1 MSGQTDFDYSTLG
14 WVKRELD
21 STLRDAAEALEAYAD
36 DPEDRAQLQFCVT
49 HLHQIHGILQM
60 LELSGACM
68 LAEEMESLGRRLLE
82 DRASGREHACEVLMR
97 SILQLRDYLDWVHGG
112 HRDRPVVL
120 LPIINELRAARG
132 DALLTEYALFNPA
145 LDASASRARHAR
157 PGPEPITVAAA
168 EERPRYLRGLADY
181 LRGRSPGRGLD
192 ILLEALDRLDR
203 ASADDR
209 RGAPWWIAA
218 ALVEG
223 LREQAVQDDMAVRRL
238 LAQVEREMKRLVAD
252 ADHAPSPQLVKNLLY
267 YVARTKPADSLP
279 RVAAVREL
287 YGLEG
292 LVSGG
297 EELESARWGLMGPG
311 QDALSGVATALRE
324 DLASVK
330 DLLDLYARGADT
342 SDEQMD
348 MAAETLR
355 RTSDTLG
362 MLGLGGARRLLQQ
375 QADLLAVLPRDAP
388 DEDMAMKL
396 AESLLHVESA
406 VVGLED
412 RASGADGAVDAEATP
427 TAGPGEY
434 RRVYQSTLRE
444 ALKDVAQAKESVVRF
459 IESQD
464 HAELQGVGE
473 RFDSVRGALRV
484 TNLLRAAA
492 IVDAAE
498 RYIQGHAAPGQA
510 LPDAEALDDLADAI
524 TGLEYYLEALIELR
538 PGSEQILEVAE
549 NSLRRLGFAP
559 ESGESLALAPGQA
572 PAGEAGR
579 RGAEPAETDAPAADA
594 VRSPAQETAPAARD
608 PASER
613 QDYARKRGRV
623 DLEIPV
629 RSEEVDPEILEIFVD
644 EAGELLET
652 LGECFPAWRADSGD
666 EDSLATTRR
675 MFHTLKGSGRLAGA
689 LLLGELAWAMENTLN
704 RVLDGSVEPTPELMD
719 VVGEAIERIPAL
731 VAELDGGPP
740 SGPEV
745 RDLMARAVEL
755 TSPPAAEFEP
765 AAARPAVPAASE
777 AAPADA
783 VDPARGEIPPPPEQE
798 PQTAPEAQIAEP
810 EPEPAAPA
818 MDPVLYDIFSRE
830 VRDHLGTV
838 ADFLE
843 RALERAPDALRV
855 NEDLIR
861 ALHTLSGSA
870 RMASV
875 DPVAV
880 LGRDLEDLVR
890 QRYATGVGAA
900 GEDLAVLGEGAAL
913 VEDIIDALAVP
924 GRVLPEVESLRER
937 IQALSRQAPALALG
951 IPAREPQPGAGAGL
965 ELAAAERSADD
976 QAAEPPAVAE
986 PAAAPPPEGAPVA
999 SHGPAD
1005 DADRELVEIFLEESR
1020 DLFAQVEET
1029 VQRWEDQPED
1039 TEALGQLH
1047 RSLHTL
1053 KGGARL
1059 AGFENIGTLAHSLET
1074 LFADA
1079 AAGRVAADDGFFDV
1093 LHAALDRI
1101 SDLIEGARA
1110 GAEQPP
1116 AEGVLQEIRNL
1127 EREPAPQP
1135 PATLVARTQ
1144 PAPPA
1149 ARADDGLLDVFL
1161 EEAGEILGT
1170 TEGLLHDWR
1179 EQPDDDRRI
1188 GELQRALHTLKG
1200 GARMAGVQPVADL
1213 SHALETMVMAVRE
1226 GRAQPGEALF
1236 DLLEEANDRLVTQR
1250 ESALRDEP
1258 VAPAEDLLEAAARL
1272 QRGEAA
1278 PPAPQAAPEAA
1289 PEPDP
1294 ALGEV
1299 PPEAA
1304 AEPAPAQAPE
1314 PAAAD
1319 SHARSDDAVRVRS
1332 ELLDNLVKYAGE
1344 VSIYRA
1350 RMEQQAGAIGFNL
1363 SELGQTVNR
1372 LREQLRTLE
1381 IETETQILYRY
1392 EREGGAE
1399 PAERADFDPLEL
1411 DRFSRIQELSRA
1423 LGESVNDLHSIQEM
1437 LGTLNRESETLLLQ
1451 QSRVNTDLQDGLM
1464 RTRMVPF
1471 ANLVPRMR
1479 RIVRQAARETG
1490 KKAQLRVEGAQGEM
1504 DRNVLERVVAPMEHM
1519 LRNAVAHGIEPSEDR
1534 LEWGKPETGTIT
1546 VAFSREGA
1554 DVVIRVSDDGAGL
1567 DVEAIRRKALD
1578 RGLMAAD
1585 AGLGDRDII
1594 QFVMQQGFSTAKAVT
1609 QLAGRG
1615 VGLDVANSEIKQ
1627 LGGTLELDTVEGV
1640 GTEFTVRLPFTLA
1653 LNHALLV
1660 QTGDEVYAIPLS
1672 SIEGV
1677 VRIAN
1682 DDLAR
1687 HLAGTGSGVYDY
1699 AGQRYQVRSLNAILG
1714 APDPTLPG
1722 PGKRAPMILV
1732 HTGEQRLAL
1741 HVDGLIGSR
1750 EIVVKAAGPQI
1761 SSVPGIFG
1769 ATILAD
1775 GRVVLILDLSS
1786 LVRLGVGSDAVEA
1799 GSEAPVPVPVA
1810 ERSERDRPLVMVVD
1824 DSITMRKVASRLLER
1839 NSMEPLTAKDGVDAV
1854 ARLQETIPDV
1864 MLLDIEMPRMDG
1876 YELATHMRNDE
1887 RLRDVPI
1894 IMITS
1899 RTGEKHRERAMQ
1911 IGVDH
1916 YIGKPYQE
1924 SELLAT
1930 LRGLLERRRGGG

>member
-1 MSGQTDFDYSTLG
+1 MNGQTDFDYSTLG

-36 DPEDRAQLQFCVT
+36 EPEDRAQLQFCVT

-132 DALLTEYALFNPA
+132 DALLTEYALFNPT
-145 LDASASRARHAR
+145 LDASPSRPRHSR

-168 EERPRYLRGLADY
+168 EERPRYLRGLAAY
-181 LRGRSPGRGLD
+181 LRGRSARRGLAT
-192 ILLEALDRLDR
+192 LLEALDRLDR

-267 YVARTKPADSLP
+267 YVARTNPAASLP

-292 LVSGG
+292 LVAGG
-297 EELESARWGLMGPG
+297 EELESARRGLLGPG

-330 DLLDLYARGADT
+330 DLLDLYARGAGT
-342 SDEQMD
+342 SDQQMD

-406 VVGLED
+406 IIGLED
-412 RASGADGAVDAEATP
+412 RASGADAAVDAEATP

-434 RRVYQSTLRE
+434 QRVYQSTLRE

-559 ESGESLALAPGQA
+559 ESGDSLALAPGQA

-594 VRSPAQETAPAARD
+594 VRSPAQEAAPAARD

-652 LGECFPAWRADSGD
+652 LGECFPAWRADPGD

-755 TSPPAAEFEP
+755 TSPPMAEFEP
-765 AAARPAVPAASE
+765 AAVALAVPAAPE
-777 AAPADA
+777 AAPADL
-783 VDPARGEIPPPPEQE
+783 VDPALGEIPPPPLVEQE
-798 PQTAPEAQIAEP
+798 PQTAPGEQTAEP
-810 EPEPAAPA
+810 EPASEPAAPA

-875 DPVAV
+875 DPVAG
-880 LGRDLEDLVR
+880 LGRDLEDLAR

-924 GRVLPEVESLRER
+924 GRVLPEVDPLRER
-937 IQALSRQAPALALG
+937 IQALSRQAPAESRE
-951 IPAREPQPGAGAGL
+951 IPTREPQPGAGAGL
-965 ELAAAERSADD
+965 EPTAADRSTED
-976 QAAEPPAVAE
+976 QAAEPSETPPPAE
-986 PAAAPPPEGAPVA
+986 PAPMA
-999 SHGPAD
+999 SHAPAD
-1005 DADRELVEIFLEESR
+1005 DADRELMEIFLEESR
-1020 DLFAQVEET
+1020 DLFGQVEET
-1029 VQRWEDQPED
+1029 VQRWEDRPED

-1074 LFADA
+1074 LFADV
-1079 AAGRVAADDGFFDV
+1079 AAGRVVADDGFFDV
-1093 LHAALDRI
+1093 LHGALDRI

-1110 GAEQPP
+1110 GTEQPP
-1116 AEGVLQEIRNL
+1116 APGVLQEIENL
-1127 EREPAPQP
+1127 EREPATQP
-1135 PATLVARTQ
+1135 PPTPVAPPEPA
-1144 PAPPA
+1144 PAPP
-1149 ARADDGLLDVFL
+1149 RADDGLLDVFL

-1236 DLLEEANDRLVTQR
+1236 DLLEEANDRLVSQR

-1278 PPAPQAAPEAA
+1278 PPAPQAVPEAS

-1314 PAAAD
+1314 PAAAAD
-1319 SHARSDDAVRVRS
+1319 TQARPDDAVRVRS

-1372 LREQLRTLE
+1372 VREQLRTLE
-1381 IETETQILYRY
+1381 LETETQILYRY

-1399 PAERADFDPLEL
+1399 PAERANFDPLEL

-1423 LGESVNDLHSIQEM
+1423 LGESVNDLHSIQDM
-1437 LGTLNRESETLLLQ
+1437 LGNLNRESETLLLQ

-1534 LEWGKPETGTIT
+1534 LEWGKPESGTIT

-1578 RGLMAAD
+1578 RGLIAPD

-1687 HLAGTGSGVYDY
+1687 HLGGTGSGVYDY

-1799 GSEAPVPVPVA
+1799 GSEAPVPVA